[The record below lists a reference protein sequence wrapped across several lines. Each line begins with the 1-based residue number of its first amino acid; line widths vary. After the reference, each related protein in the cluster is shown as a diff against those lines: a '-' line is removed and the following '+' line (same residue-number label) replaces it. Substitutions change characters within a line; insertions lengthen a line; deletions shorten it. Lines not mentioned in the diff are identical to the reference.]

1 MTMKTSKSVVVL
13 SALAIGLLLGLT
25 GCANQK
31 EPAEQ
36 AMAGIEK
43 TLEGSGGQIQKYL
56 PERYA
61 EINAKV
67 TSLRD
72 SFSQEK
78 YGDVVTEAPAI
89 AEELRRLVADSA
101 IRRAQLRVEM
111 EAEWAELVKTMPAM
125 ITAVDKKLVA
135 QAGRPPKG
143 MDREA
148 YKALEATYD
157 AARASW
163 GSVSQAI
170 DSANF
175 ESTVVTAREA
185 KAAVAGVMDT
195 LGIKAS

>member
-1 MTMKTSKSVVVL
+1 MMTTKTAAML
-13 SALAIGLLLGLT
+13 SALAVGLLLGLA

-36 AMAGIEK
+36 ALAGIEK
-43 TLEGSGGQIQKYL
+43 TLEGSGAQIQKYL
-56 PERYA
+56 PERYEELA
-61 EINAKV
+61 ARV
-67 TSLRD
+67 AALHDSLA
-72 SFSQEK
+72 QEK
-78 YGDVVTEAPAI
+78 FGDVVAEAPAV
-89 AEELRRLVADSA
+89 AEELRHLVAESA

-111 EAEWAELVKTMPAM
+111 ETEWAELVKTMPAM
-125 ITAVDKKLVA
+125 IVAVDRKISA

-148 YKALEATYD
+148 YNALVATYD

-163 GSVSQAI
+163 GKISEAI

-185 KAAVAGVMDT
+185 KTAVADVMDT
-195 LGIKAS
+195 LGVKAP